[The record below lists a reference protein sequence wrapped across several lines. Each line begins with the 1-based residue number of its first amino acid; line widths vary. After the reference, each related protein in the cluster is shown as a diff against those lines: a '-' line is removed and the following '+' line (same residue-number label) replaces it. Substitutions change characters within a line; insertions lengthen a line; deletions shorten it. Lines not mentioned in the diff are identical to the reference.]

1 MKLLQGTNFQVKVPN
16 GSCQFVASD
25 GTNKIIVS
33 DIETDTDGEYYLV
46 ASAETTR
53 EWMPTGYT
61 YQIIDENGLI
71 DSGKLIV
78 MPNLLYWGTSLSYW
92 QTVVNQIEQKLAG
105 KALDAAYSVTVDG
118 KSISYMSVDE
128 LLKLLS
134 FAKGKLAEEEAEEAG
149 KEPWDKTNRTVGS
162 SITGANWRHL

>member
-1 MKLLQGTNFQVKVPN
+1 M
-16 GSCQFVASD
+16 ASD

-33 DIETDTDGEYYLV
+33 DINTDTDGEFYLV
-46 ASAETTR
+46 ASADITK
-53 EWMPTGYT
+53 EWMPTTYT
-61 YQIIDENGLI
+61 YQIIDANGLI
-71 DSGKLIV
+71 DSGRFIV
-78 MPNLLYWGTSLSYW
+78 TPNLLYWGTNLSYW

-134 FAKGKLAEEEAEEAG
+134 YAKSKLAEEQAEEEG
-149 KEPWDKTNRTVGS
+149 KEPWDR
-162 SITGANWRHL
+162 ANGGKIIYFWR

>member
-1 MKLLQGTNFQVKVPN
+1 M
-16 GSCQFVASD
+16 ASD

-46 ASAETTR
+46 ASSEITKD
-53 EWMPTGYT
+53 WMPTGYS

-71 DSGKLIV
+71 DSGRFIV
-78 MPNLLYWGTSLSYW
+78 TPNLLYWGTNLPYW

-118 KSISYMSVDE
+118 KSINYMSVDE

-134 FAKGKLAEEEAEEAG
+134 FAKGKLAEEQAEEEG
-149 KEPWDKTNRTVGS
+149 KEPWDRTNGGK
-162 SITGANWRHL
+162 IIYYWR